1 MRRIVRNQ
9 KIKTVL
15 SGCES
20 AQLVQL
26 ADVVLVS
33 FDSRR
38 HDFRAAKVKLPP
50 RVHNGSMATNERGW
64 ISYSGGSDNSHLT
77 DEQRQMVEERIRERQ
92 ELRGGLLGVVEV
104 YVYEH
109 GCHEQVTFPYGSLL
123 GVETD
128 ASVISE
134 IVARASAELAN
145 WR

>member
-1 MRRIVRNQ
+1 
-9 KIKTVL
+9 
-15 SGCES
+15 
-20 AQLVQL
+20 
-26 ADVVLVS
+26 
-33 FDSRR
+33 
-38 HDFRAAKVKLPP
+38 
-50 RVHNGSMATNERGW
+50 MATNKRGW
-64 ISYSGGSDNSHLT
+64 ISYSGGGDNSHLT

-109 GCHEQVTFPYGSLL
+109 GCHQQVNFPHGSLL

-134 IVARASAELAN
+134 IVVRASAELAN